1 VARTR
6 SVTTGVLIT
15 AVAVLGG
22 GAFAVNQNDDTADG
36 PTPAAVAASPEATT
50 TASPS
55 AAPTQSDSPSPTPT
69 PSPTAEALMVAGD
82 SGDTV
87 RELQHRLKQLEWYA
101 PDVTGEFDET
111 TVTAVTGFQ
120 EKRGLTGTGDVDEKT
135 WEQLVEMSREPT
147 EDEKHN
153 RLTPGPTIIGPDDT
167 GDDVRELQARL
178 KQIGWFSADVT
189 PNYGDATVTAVTGF
203 QEKREIPDTGEVD
216 QRTWDR
222 LTEMTDQPTEDELHN
237 REPDSD
243 EDSDD
248 SGADEDGDEDGGD
261 GWRDD
266 EDNNEDDNKDDEG
279 DDADEDGSSDEK
291 DNEESNGLDP
301 RCNTGRA
308 LCIDKS
314 TASMSWVVGGEVK
327 STMEV
332 RFGSELTPTREGA
345 FSVSFKSRDHV
356 SSLYDTPMPYAM
368 FFSGG
373 QAVHYS
379 PDFAA
384 NGYNGASH
392 GCVNVRDEGGIAS
405 LFDKV
410 SVGDKVIVYR
420 S

>member
-1 VARTR
+1 MARTR

-22 GAFAVNQNDDTADG
+22 GAFAVNQNDETTGD
-36 PTPAAVAASPEATT
+36 PTPAAVTASPEPTT

-55 AAPTQSDSPSPTPT
+55 TTPTQPDSPSPTPT
-69 PSPTAEALMVAGD
+69 PSPTPEALMAAGD
-82 SGDTV
+82 SGDNV
-87 RELQHRLKQLEWYA
+87 RELQHRLKQLDWYE
-101 PDVTGEFDET
+101 PDVTGEFDDT

-120 EKRGLTGTGDVDEKT
+120 EKRGFAGTGDVDQKT
-135 WEQLVEMSREPT
+135 WDQLVEMSQEPT

-178 KQIGWFSADVT
+178 QQIGWFSPDVT
-189 PNYGDATVTAVTGF
+189 PNYGDTTVAAVEGF
-203 QEKREIPDTGEVD
+203 QEKREIPQTGEVD

-237 REPDSD
+237 REPEPDDEGDEGNEDDDTAD
-243 EDSDD
+243 EDSESD
-248 SGADEDGDEDGGD
+248 GD

-266 EDNNEDDNKDDEG
+266 EEKSEDDNSNDDEG
-279 DDADEDGSSDEK
+279 NEDEGND
-291 DNEESNGLDP
+291 EESNGLDP

-308 LCIDKS
+308 LCIDKA
-314 TASMSWVVGGEVK
+314 TASMSWVVGGEIK
-327 STMEV
+327 STMAV

-345 FSVSFKSRDHV
+345 FSVNFKSRDHV
-356 SSLYDTPMPYAM
+356 SSLYDTAMPYAM

-392 GCVNVRDEGGIAS
+392 GCVNVRDESGIAS